1 MAKSEGIVAR
11 KKSYATF
18 DFVSMLTLRSH
29 SFLHSNKPT
38 FSDILKGMKLGTSK
52 LKFSRLVL

>member
-18 DFVSMLTLRSH
+18 DFVSMLTPRSH

-38 FSDILKGMKLGTSK
+38 FSDILKEEAKRNETRY
-52 LKFSRLVL
+52 FET